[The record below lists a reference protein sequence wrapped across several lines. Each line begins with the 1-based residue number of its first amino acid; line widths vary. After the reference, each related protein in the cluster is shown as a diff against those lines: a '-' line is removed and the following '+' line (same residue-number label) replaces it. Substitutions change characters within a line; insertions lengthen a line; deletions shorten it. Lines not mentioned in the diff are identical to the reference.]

1 MTQRTSRIIASC
13 GLLLMLL
20 TATIPMLHAQ
30 AVAIATVNGRLV
42 DPLGAV
48 VPNASVKL
56 TATDTGSLHQTTTNQ
71 DGLYTIVNLP
81 VGPYKLE
88 VSAPGFQTY
97 VQSGI
102 VLRVNDN
109 VELDATL
116 TVGEV
121 NERVEVQANI
131 SMVQTQQNTISQVID
146 GRRIAEMPLNG
157 RDPTQLI
164 TISGAAVNHS
174 DGTNTGSKSFY
185 SSQSISIA
193 GGLGNQ
199 TNYLLDGGDNNDSFT
214 NVNLPFPFPDAL
226 AEFSVETSSLPA
238 RNGLHPG
245 GLVNAVTKSGTNQW
259 HGNFFEFVR
268 NGDVNAQNYFA
279 TKNDS
284 LKRNQFGG
292 TVGGKIITDK
302 LFFFFGFQQSN
313 IRQDPSSLNATI
325 PTAAALLGDFTALDG
340 GACGAA
346 RPNTVDISTTS
357 AAYPNGTPLSA
368 LPNPYHVDPSKF
380 DPAAVA
386 LAKYLPVGSANSCG
400 LVQYGYP
407 VHSNEQE
414 YVARGDWTI
423 SPKQSLYGRYFI
435 DMYKLAAFF
444 NPTNILVTG
453 ISGNY
458 EKAQTLTFGD
468 SYMITPT
475 IVNSLHFTF
484 SRRRDDRGPADG
496 VGINAQTI
504 GVQNIYQGTPNYL
517 QLTVQNGGFAVGS
530 GSGALGTFNITS
542 YQEADDVD
550 ILKGKHSIAL
560 GVDIIRT
567 QDNQNNHYE
576 DNGSFIFNG
585 SISGQPV
592 HTGDKTTAGD
602 SLLDFLEG
610 NMNHYEQ
617 TMPQQN
623 AIRQTVIGAYVQDTW
638 HVTPKLVINAGLRW
652 EPMKYPYDYFHR
664 GSTFSRADFDAGK
677 KSSVFVNAPAGS
689 SFYGDPGVTPS
700 FSDDRW
706 TNFSPRL
713 GLVYNPDGQ
722 GKSTFRIGAAMMY
735 DSPGT
740 FMNYR
745 VIANNLPYGATIIEQ
760 GSKNGYKLSNP
771 WGGAAANPFPLP
783 SQPSKT
789 TSFPAAA
796 SQVLTPRNIHSPIVY
811 QWNLSFQHQFGRD
824 WIFSLTY
831 LGNEMNHS
839 WIGNEIN
846 PGVYIPGNSTGLVGS
861 CGALVVGLPA
871 AGSACESAS
880 TQNRR
885 VLSLANPTNGAG
897 YSTQV
902 IANDGANSNYNGML
916 TSLEHRFEHNYT
928 VLANYTWSKCLQI
941 GPLTTL
947 GVEGV
952 VSNPYNIKGDYG
964 YCTIDA
970 PNIFNLSVVAN
981 STWHGGG
988 ITSFLLKDWQVAP
1001 LIRITSGL
1009 PVNLTSGV
1017 DNSGS
1022 GILLDRPDVV
1032 PGQPVYTRNPTHT
1045 KAAGLQYLNRAAFTN
1060 NAPGTFGT
1068 VRHNSIR
1075 PPKYVDVD
1083 LAVVRSFHVR
1093 ERYGLQLRVEGF
1105 NIFNHPNFFNPASG
1119 SFNGSLAAST
1129 FGSIKTANDPRILQG
1144 AIKIS
1149 F

>member
-1 MTQRTSRIIASC
+1 MTQRC
-13 GLLLMLL
+13 LLLMLL
-20 TATIPMLHAQ
+20 TVAVPLLHSQ
-30 AVAIATVNGRLV
+30 SVAIATVNGRLV
-42 DPLGAV
+42 DSVGAV
-48 VPNASVKL
+48 IPNANIKL
-56 TATDTGSLHQTTTNQ
+56 TAVDTGSLHQTTTNQ
-71 DGLYTIVNLP
+71 DGLYSIVNLP

-88 VSAPGFQTY
+88 ITSPGFQTY
-97 VQSGI
+97 VQNGI

-109 VELDATL
+109 VELDAAL
-116 TVGEV
+116 TVGQV
-121 NERVEVQANI
+121 SERVEVNANI
-131 SMVQTQQNTISQVID
+131 SMVQTQQNSISQVID

-214 NVNLPFPFPDAL
+214 NVNMPFPFPDAL
-226 AEFSVETSSLPA
+226 AEFSVETSALPA

-245 GLVNAVTKSGTNQW
+245 GLVNAVTKSGTNQF
-259 HGNFFEFVR
+259 HGNLFEFIR
-268 NGDVNAQNYFA
+268 NGAVNAQNYFA
-279 TKNDS
+279 TRNDS

-292 TVGGKIITDK
+292 TVGGRIITDK
-302 LFFFFGFQQSN
+302 LFFFFGFQQGN

-325 PTAAALLGDFTALDG
+325 PTAAALQGDFSTLDNSC
-340 GACGAA
+340 AT
-346 RPNTVDISTTS
+346 RPNAVDPSTGVTL
-357 AAYPNGTPLSA
+357 AKQN
-368 LPNPYHVDPSKF
+368 YHVDPSKF

-386 LAKYLPVGSANSCG
+386 LTKYLPIGSANSCG

-407 VHSNEQE
+407 VHSNEQQ
-414 YVARGDWTI
+414 YVGRGDWTI
-423 SPKQSLYGRYFI
+423 SSKQSLYGRYFI
-435 DMYKLAAFF
+435 DMYNLAAFYS
-444 NPTNILVTG
+444 PTNILVTG
-453 ISGNY
+453 VSGNY
-458 EKAQTLTFGD
+458 EKAQTMTFGH
-468 SYMITPT
+468 SYMLSPA

-484 SRRRDDRGPADG
+484 SRRRDDRGPDAG
-496 VGINAQTI
+496 VGINATTL
-504 GVQNIYQGTPNYL
+504 GVQNIYQGTDNYL

-550 ILKGKHSIAL
+550 ILKGKHQIAF

-567 QDNQNNHYE
+567 QDNQNNHFE

-585 SISGQPV
+585 SISGNGTA
-592 HTGDKTTAGD
+592 TGGD
-602 SLLDFLEG
+602 PLLDFLEG
-610 NMNHYEQ
+610 KMYHYEQ

-623 AIRQTVIGAYVQDTW
+623 AIRQTVLGIYGQDTW
-638 HVTPKLVINAGLRW
+638 HVTPKLVVNAGLRW

-664 GSTFSRADFDAGK
+664 GSTFSRAAFDAGT
-677 KSSVFVNAPAGS
+677 KSTVFVNAPAGS

-700 FSDDRW
+700 FSNNRW
-706 TNFSPRL
+706 LNFSPRL
-713 GLVYNPDGQ
+713 GFVYNPDGQ
-722 GKSTFRIGAAMMY
+722 GKTTFRIGGAMMY

-740 FMNYR
+740 FENYR

-760 GSKNGYKLSNP
+760 GAPAGYQFSNP
-771 WGGAAANPFPLP
+771 WGSAAANPFPLP
-783 SQPSKT
+783 TQPSRT

-796 SQVLTPRNIHSPIVY
+796 SQVLVPLHIHSPVVY
-811 QWNLSFQHQFGRD
+811 QWNLSFQHQFGSD
-824 WIFSLTY
+824 WIFSMSY

-839 WIGNEIN
+839 WIGNEVN
-846 PGVYIPGNSTGLVGS
+846 PGTYIPGIANGPGS

-871 AGSACESAS
+871 TGKTCESAS

-885 VLSLANPTNGAG
+885 VLSLANPTQGAG

-902 IANDGANSNYNGML
+902 IANDGANSNYSGML
-916 TSLEHRFEHNYT
+916 TSLEHRFTQNYT

-941 GPLTTL
+941 GPLTSLAT
-947 GVEGV
+947 EGV
-952 VSNPYNIKGDYG
+952 VSNPYNIKNDYG
-964 YCTIDA
+964 YCSIDA

-981 STWHGGG
+981 SSYKGGRFV
-988 ITSFLLKDWQVAP
+988 TLLLKDWQVAP
-1001 LIRITSGL
+1001 LVRITSGL

-1017 DNSGS
+1017 DNSGT
-1022 GILLDRPDVV
+1022 GILLDRPDLVA
-1032 PGQPVYTRNPTHT
+1032 GQAIYTKNPTHS
-1045 KAAGLQYLNRAAFTN
+1045 KATGLQYLNKAAFTA

-1068 VRHNSIR
+1068 VRHFSIR
-1075 PPKYVDVD
+1075 PPRYVDVD

-1105 NIFNHPNFFNPASG
+1105 NVFNHPNFFNPVSG
-1119 SFNGSLAAST
+1119 AFNGSLSAST
-1129 FGSIKTANDPRILQG
+1129 FGSITTANDPRILQG
-1144 AIKIS
+1144 AIKVN